1 MAAALLMLGYT
12 GLKNIF
18 EMTDPIAVV
27 EEAERQ
33 IVTYGFLS

>member
-18 EMTDPIAVV
+18 ETTDPIAVV
-27 EEAERQ
+27 EEAEWKDCYR
-33 IVTYGFLS
+33 FLS